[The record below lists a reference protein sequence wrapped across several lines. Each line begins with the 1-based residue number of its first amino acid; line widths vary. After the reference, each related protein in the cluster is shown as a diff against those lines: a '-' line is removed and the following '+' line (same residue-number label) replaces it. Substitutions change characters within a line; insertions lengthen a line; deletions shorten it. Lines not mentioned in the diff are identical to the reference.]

1 MGQAELCESDSGHR
15 AQNLHASKLSTLGHA
30 WLKQKLHELSQKLQ
44 DFLDLKMDVLST
56 LLSTPAPGIEVGKRR
71 KAVWGGRVI

>member
-1 MGQAELCESDSGHR
+1 M
-15 AQNLHASKLSTLGHA
+15 GHA

-56 LLSTPAPGIEVGKRR
+56 LLSTPAPGIEVGK
-71 KAVWGGRVI
+71 